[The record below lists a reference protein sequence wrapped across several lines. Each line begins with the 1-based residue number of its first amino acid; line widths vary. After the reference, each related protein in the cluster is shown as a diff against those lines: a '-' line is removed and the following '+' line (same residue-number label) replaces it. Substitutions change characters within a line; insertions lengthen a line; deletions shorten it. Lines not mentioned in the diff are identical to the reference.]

1 MKVGIKTV
9 LFLALA
15 GCLLFG
21 AVGEAKLFPRLFG
34 KVEKKPSLPTNP
46 VAKAAVQ
53 GLYDVYTQSAMYE
66 IRNVF
71 VIRYLPMV
79 PTEAFVDEHDPQELY
94 CVCTAFESRY
104 KVPWN
109 EDSSA
114 WVRQVRN
121 ILVML
126 TKGGYYLAMQPSGI
140 CPDNC
145 E

>member
-1 MKVGIKTV
+1 MKSK
-9 LFLALA
+9 
-15 GCLLFG
+15 
-21 AVGEAKLFPRLFG
+21 
-34 KVEKKPSLPTNP
+34 
-46 VAKAAVQ
+46 
-53 GLYDVYTQSAMYE
+53 SA
-66 IRNVF
+66 F

-94 CVCTAFESRY
+94 CVCTVFESRY

-109 EDSSA
+109 EDASN

-121 ILVML
+121 VLVMQ